1 MKRTNKIDTS
11 NGVKLK
17 KKYKIMKNQVLNY
30 STSEINQNFRMKV
43 YGRNDEGKKVD
54 TLMGVSGLILL
65 IGVDMM
71 NKQLDRAFRSKEDKC
86 ICKLRRGL
94 QVTYYVK

>member
-1 MKRTNKIDTS
+1 MKRN
-11 NGVKLK
+11 
-17 KKYKIMKNQVLNY
+17 MKQELNY
-30 STSEINQNFRMKV
+30 SMREINKNFKMKV
-43 YGRNDEGKKVD
+43 YGRNEEGKKVD

-86 ICKLRRGL
+86 VCKLRRGI

>member
-1 MKRTNKIDTS
+1 MK
-11 NGVKLK
+11 
-17 KKYKIMKNQVLNY
+17 QELNY
-30 STSEINQNFRMKV
+30 SSKEINQNFKMKV
-43 YGRNDEGKKVD
+43 YGRNEEGKKVD

-86 ICKLRRGL
+86 VCKLRRGL

>member
-1 MKRTNKIDTS
+1 MKRN
-11 NGVKLK
+11 
-17 KKYKIMKNQVLNY
+17 MKQELNY
-30 STSEINQNFRMKV
+30 SSKEINQNFKMKV
-43 YGRNDEGKKVD
+43 YGRNEEGKKVD

-86 ICKLRRGL
+86 VCKLRRGI

>member
-1 MKRTNKIDTS
+1 MK
-11 NGVKLK
+11 
-17 KKYKIMKNQVLNY
+17 QELNY
-30 STSEINQNFRMKV
+30 STREINQNFKMKV
-43 YGRNDEGKKVD
+43 YGRNEEGKKVD

-86 ICKLRRGL
+86 ICKLRRGI

>member
-1 MKRTNKIDTS
+1 MKRN
-11 NGVKLK
+11 
-17 KKYKIMKNQVLNY
+17 MKQELNY
-30 STSEINQNFRMKV
+30 STREINQNFKMKV
-43 YGRNDEGKKVD
+43 YGRNEEGKKVD

-86 ICKLRRGL
+86 VCKLRRGI

>member
-1 MKRTNKIDTS
+1 MKRN
-11 NGVKLK
+11 
-17 KKYKIMKNQVLNY
+17 MKQELNY
-30 STSEINQNFRMKV
+30 SSKEINQNFKMKV
-43 YGRNDEGKKVD
+43 YGRNEEGKKVD

-86 ICKLRRGL
+86 VCKLRRGL